1 MKIGITCYPTYGG
14 SGAVATE
21 LGIAL
26 AARGHEVHF
35 ITYQQPF
42 RLPNFLPR
50 IFFHEVEVNR
60 YPLFEYPPYDL
71 ALAVRMHEVVRAQ
84 GLDLLHCHYAI
95 PHATSAWIAR
105 EMLRAG
111 GDDVPVVTTLHG
123 TDITIVG
130 QDPSYHAITKFSIE
144 RSDATTAVSE
154 YLRRETV
161 ATFGCAGCSVEVIPN
176 FIDPGVYDRGAHPP
190 ALSWLVPR
198 GRKVIMHVS
207 NMRPVK
213 RVRDV
218 VQTFARINAR
228 VPSVLFMVGD
238 GPDRVDAEQEARAL
252 EVHRSVHFLGKL
264 EAVAPLLAGADL
276 FLLPSASESFG
287 LSALEAMACGVP
299 VIASRA
305 GGLPEVVR
313 DGETGALCET
323 GDVEGMASAGIA
335 ILSDPER
342 WRAMSAAAAAD
353 ARARFAQDA
362 VITQYEALYT
372 RTVAAHPRT
381 PRGATA
387 PAGVPAVPAAPLGAA
402 PLGGLEPA
410 RAAPDGTGP
419 SLGAGS
425 PGVR

>member
-42 RLPNFLPR
+42 RLPNFVPR

-71 ALAVRMHEVVRAQ
+71 ALAVRMHEVVQSQ
-84 GLDLLHCHYAI
+84 GLDVLHCHYAI
-95 PHATSAWIAR
+95 PHATSAWLAR
-105 EMLRAG
+105 EMLRAQG
-111 GDDVPVVTTLHG
+111 RDVPVVTTLHG

-130 QDPSYHAITKFSIE
+130 QDPSYRPIAKFSIE
-144 RSDATTAVSE
+144 RSDAITSVSE
-154 YLRRETV
+154 YLRRETI
-161 ATFGCAGCSVEVIPN
+161 ATFGCTGCAVEVIPN
-176 FIDPGVYDRGAHPP
+176 FIDPAVYDRAAHPP
-190 ALSWLVPR
+190 ALSWLVPK
-198 GRKVIMHVS
+198 GRRVVMHVS
-207 NMRPVK
+207 NMRAVK

-218 VQTFARINAR
+218 VRVFARVNER

-238 GPDRVDAEQEARAL
+238 GPERVDAEQEARVAGV
-252 EVHRSVHFLGKL
+252 ERSVHFLGKL

-287 LSALEAMACGVP
+287 LSALEALASGVP
-299 VIASRA
+299 VVASNA

-313 DGETGALCET
+313 DGETGALCPV
-323 GDVEGMASAGIA
+323 GDVEGMADAGA
-335 ILSDPER
+335 RILGDPER

-353 ARARFAQDA
+353 ARARFTLDTVVA
-362 VITQYEALYT
+362 QYENLYE
-372 RTVAAHPRT
+372 RAVAT
-381 PRGATA
+381 L
-387 PAGVPAVPAAPLGAA
+387 V
-402 PLGGLEPA
+402 A
-410 RAAPDGTGP
+410 RA
-419 SLGAGS
+419 
-425 PGVR
+425 